1 MMKLAIVILNWNGAE
16 MMRKYLPSVIR
27 CSKAEGVEVIVA
39 DNASTDDSLTMLRRE
54 FPDVRTVVLRENY
67 GFAGGYNHA
76 LKQIEAEYYLLLNS
90 DVEIRQEGWVKPMIQ
105 YMDAHADCAV
115 CQPKLRYLREPEMF
129 EYAGAA
135 GGFLDKYGYPFCRG
149 RVMSTMEK
157 DEGQYDETVPLLW
170 ATGAA
175 LMIRAKDYWDAG
187 GLDERFFAHQ
197 EEIDLC
203 WRLRTRG
210 RQIVCIGESVAFHL
224 GGATLNQGN
233 PRKTFLNFR
242 NNLLMLYK
250 NLPEGD
256 LKTVMRVRWW
266 LDRVAMLQSVLKLD
280 FANARAM
287 MRARVAFKRL
297 LPEFEA
303 DRKKNL
309 AARATATRVE
319 ERKDFFLLWQYY
331 VRGRKKYSE
340 LTNEARAEGKL
351 ACIMPC
357 KEEEDNSQLR

>member
-16 MMRKYLPSVIR
+16 MMRRYLPSVLR
-27 CSKAEGVEVIVA
+27 CSKADGVEVIVA
-39 DNASTDDSLTMLRRE
+39 DNASTDDSLSMLSHE
-54 FPDVRTVVLRENY
+54 FPDVRTVVLQENY
-67 GFAGGYNHA
+67 GFAGGYNRA
-76 LKQIEAEYYLLLNS
+76 LSQIDAEYYLLLNS
-90 DVEIRQEGWVKPMIQ
+90 DVEIRQEGWELPMLR
-105 YMDAHADCAV
+105 YMDAHEDCAA

-149 RVMSTMEK
+149 RVMGTMEK
-157 DEGQYDETVPLLW
+157 DEGQYDEIVPLLW

-175 LMIRAKDYWDAG
+175 LMVRAKDYWKAG
-187 GLDERFFAHQ
+187 GLDARFFAHQ

-210 RQIVCIGESVAFHL
+210 KQIVCISESVAFHL

-256 LKTVMRVRWW
+256 LKSVMRVRWW

-287 MRARVAFKRL
+287 MRAWKEFKRL
-297 LPEFEA
+297 MPDFEP
-303 DRKKNL
+303 DRKQNL
-309 AARATATRVE
+309 EARTTEKRVD

-331 VRGRKKYSE
+331 ARGRKKY
-340 LTNEARAEGKL
+340 R
-351 ACIMPC
+351 
-357 KEEEDNSQLR
+357 QLK